1 MEIIVRRTSIMIK
14 DYQTNA
20 SLEKSFSVYDKLR
33 HQYTPKGRFYDE
45 ESGIMYIPRGINV
58 GWIEHLF
65 EQNSEIDES
74 FDPIDQVNPIMIKY
88 LPRDEVQGKALD
100 FIIGNNDYI
109 ANRHKPQLSVNLN
122 TGVGKTYVSIAA
134 ASFMCVRTIM
144 ITASINWIHQ
154 WKDRILEYTDTT
166 KDEIYILTGASSIE
180 KLYSGFHDISKI
192 KFILASH
199 STLQSYASRYG
210 WEAITDL
217 FKFVKVGL
225 KIYDEAHLNF
235 DNICMIDFFTNTY
248 KTIYLTAT
256 PARSDR
262 GENFVYQKYIK
273 CIPKIDLFNADTDP
287 HTKVIALHYNSRP
300 TPMDMQKCM
309 NQYGFNR
316 LAYADYILQS
326 PIFFELLYVLF
337 DMIKHMNKV
346 LIYIAKIDT
355 IEAIYAWIQ
364 TYLPYIASDVG
375 IYNSTI
381 PKELKQAQLDK
392 RFILTT
398 TKSCGA
404 AMDIHGLKC
413 TIVLA
418 EPFGSEVLTRQ
429 TLGRTRDANTYYI
442 DVVDQGFPSITA
454 YDKKKRSIFRKYAT
468 DVVDLYLT
476 DSELHQK
483 ANEISVR
490 GRVEYEMYLQELN
503 KQMAEVEVF
512 KRVDKK

>member
-1 MEIIVRRTSIMIK
+1 MII
-14 DYQTNA
+14 DYETNA
-20 SLEKSFSVYDKLR
+20 ALEKAFSVYDKGK
-33 HQYTPKGRFYDE
+33 HQYSPKGRCYDKE
-45 ESGIMYIPRGINV
+45 TGIMLIPRGINV
-58 GWIEHLF
+58 GWIEHLLGIK
-65 EQNSEIDES
+65 SELDES
-74 FDPIDQVNPIMIKY
+74 FDPIDQVSPIMIKY
-88 LPRDEVQGKALD
+88 LPRDEVQSKALD
-100 FIIGNNDYI
+100 FIIGNGDYI
-109 ANRHKPQLSVNLN
+109 ANKYKPQLSVNLN

-134 ASFMCVRTIM
+134 ASYMCVRSIM
-144 ITASINWIHQ
+144 ITASINWINQ
-154 WKDRILEYTDTT
+154 WRDRILEYTDTT
-166 KDEIYILTGASSIE
+166 KEEIYILTGASSIE
-180 KLYSGFHDISKI
+180 KLYRGMHDISKI

-199 STLQSYASRYG
+199 STIQSYASRYG
-210 WEAITDL
+210 WTAVTEL
-217 FKFVKVGL
+217 FKFLKVGL

-235 DNICMIDFFTNTY
+235 DNICMIDFYTNTY

-262 GENFVYQKYIK
+262 SENFVYQKYIK
-273 CIPKIDLFNADTDP
+273 CIPKIDLFNAETDP

-300 TPMDMQKCM
+300 SPIDMQNCM
-309 NQYGFNR
+309 NQYGFNK
-316 LAYADYILQS
+316 LAYADYILTS
-326 PIFFELLYVLF
+326 SNFFELMYVLF
-337 DMIKHMNKV
+337 DMVKNMQGKI

-355 IEAIYAWIQ
+355 IEAIYNWIRA
-364 TYLPYIASDVG
+364 YIPHIADQVG

-381 PKELKQAQLDK
+381 PKEMKQIQLEK

-442 DVVDQGFPSITA
+442 DIIDQGFPSISG
-454 YDKKKRSIFRKYAT
+454 YDRRKRSIFKKYAT

-483 ANEISVR
+483 SNEIFIRSKI
-490 GRVEYEMYLQELN
+490 EYEQYLQSMN
-503 KQMAEVEVF
+503 DQIANIEVF
-512 KRVDKK
+512 TKIKST